1 MPQGKGTYGSKVGR
15 PKKKGNP
22 KNKNI
27 MDTPMRKI
35 PGALIKK
42 AKQKVKNVLKNTPKQ
57 NIRKAVTGD
66 ANPYVKAYKKV
77 RTAGKGMKAK
87 TALKKGA
94 RAGAK
99 AAARGAMAGVGA
111 GASMGRAAGKVK
123 VSKKTGR
130 VSVGKT
136 PGRKIVKR
144 KPTTLVQRNKAKRN
158 KQKKFLKK

>member
-35 PGALIKK
+35 PGALMKK

-66 ANPYVKAYKKV
+66 SNPYVKAFKKV
-77 RTAGKGMKAK
+77 RTAGKNMKAK

-94 RAGAK
+94 RA
-99 AAARGAMAGVGA
+99 AARGAMGGVGA
-111 GASMGRAAGKVK
+111 GASMGRAAGKAK

-144 KPTTLVQRNKAKRN
+144 KPSTLVQRNKAKRN
-158 KQKKFLKK
+158 NQKKFLKK

>member
-35 PGALIKK
+35 PGALMKK

-57 NIRKAVTGD
+57 NIRKAILGD
-66 ANPYVKAYKKV
+66 ANPNVKGALKMRTAYKN
-77 RTAGKGMKAK
+77 MKAK

-94 RAGAK
+94 RAGAR

-111 GASMGRAAGKVK
+111 GASIGRAAGKLK
-123 VSKKTGR
+123 KSKKVRAGIMPK
-130 VSVGKT
+130 SPK
-136 PGRKIVKR
+136 K
-144 KPTTLVQRNKAKRN
+144 KPTLVQRNKAKKN
-158 KQKKFLKK
+158 NQKKFLKK